1 MTQEFSAA
9 EPRKGHSKKF
19 QKREKHIHKRP
30 MRRKPLPKPRK
41 PLPKNVFN
49 TVRHMNSMPDP
60 LNEWKHY
67 KGHPV
72 VRGRAIQWINKNR
85 ATGRLSTRQVV
96 LMVAFIFAAWGVS
109 TVESHSMEDL
119 VIAEMRQEGALPMVD
134 QSKPP
139 KLPPR
144 TSKRKLLSKKLV
156 EQREKRLPIQSF
168 LEMDKWLQA
177 AFGTLSTDQQRVD
190 RATAECRDLLSQ
202 VYDLVDAPL
211 DGANDGDIKRTYMKP
226 ILTPV
231 IHDLALHALRADF
244 RFVNATLNDQTEKIQ
259 LVRASKIVRELS
271 EVADIPYSKA
281 DVKQWVREI
290 QKNPIG
296 WYNNNA
302 PSLIGENIELFIRD
316 ITKKYVRRSTD
327 FHKAAIIDASVSGK
341 AIGRRVQN
349 LGETGQLSAT
359 LHGTNTQALV
369 IVQHY
374 QQFLN
379 EQLLK
384 KSKHKNEINAL
395 LAQSLQ
401 SDRTDKIVRDVT
413 LLFSIYDSAA
423 QNAFYDAESRKYS
436 TMSEIFVSFIQKDLR
451 ELDAKNR
458 GKEEGMNFLNDL
470 LHGWARELILGTIG
484 ILWGISRCRHSGN
497 GASEPA
503 KGSDKR
509 TDNVLTEIVRN
520 EECYHIGNNNMLWI
534 REGGE
539 YRRISNHGR
548 KDSHYTRGKQ
558 TKKVSRTKNVREAGT
573 IDVNGNYN

>member
-1 MTQEFSAA
+1 MSQKFSVA
-9 EPRKGHSKKF
+9 ETKKGQSKKYPF
-19 QKREKHIHKRP
+19 HKKEKYQKIF
-30 MRRKPLPKPRK
+30 RRKPTPRPRK
-41 PLPKNVFN
+41 PSPKNVFK
-49 TVRHMNSMPDP
+49 TVRHI
-60 LNEWKHY
+60 NEMDNPTNGWKHY
-67 KGHPV
+67 KGNPV

-85 ATGRLSTRQVV
+85 PVGRLSKRQIV
-96 LMVAFIFAAWGVS
+96 LLVAFIFAAWGVS
-109 TVESHSMEDL
+109 TVESQNMEEL
-119 VIAEMRQEGALPMVD
+119 VIAEMRQEGALPLID
-134 QSKPP
+134 QHW
-139 KLPPR
+139 PR
-144 TSKRKLLSKKLV
+144 NSERKRAALTKKLV
-156 EQREKRLPIQSF
+156 EQREKRLPMQSF

-177 AFGTLSTDQQRVD
+177 AFGTLSTDQQRVE
-190 RATAECRDLLSQ
+190 RVTAECRDLLSQ

-244 RFVNATLNDQTEKIQ
+244 RFVNATLNDNSERIQ

-271 EVADIPYSKA
+271 EVADIPYSKK
-281 DVKQWVREI
+281 DTKQLVREI
-290 QKNPIG
+290 QKNPIS

-302 PSLIGENIELFIRD
+302 PSLTGTNIELFIRD

-327 FHKAAIIDASVSGK
+327 FHRAAIIDASVSGK
-341 AIGRRVQN
+341 AIGRRIQN

-359 LHGTNTQALV
+359 LHSTNTQALV

-384 KSKHKNEINAL
+384 TTKHQNKINAL

-470 LHGWARELILGTIG
+470 LHGWARELFLGTIG
-484 ILWGISRCRHSGN
+484 ILWGISRCRHGNNSGN
-497 GASEPA
+497 GASKPV
-503 KGSDKR
+503 KGTGKGTGKPLS
-509 TDNVLTEIVRN
+509 EIVRN

-548 KDSHYTRGKQ
+548 KDSHFTRGKQ
-558 TKKVSRTKNVREAGT
+558 TKKVSRTKNAREAGT
-573 IDVNGNYN
+573 IDSNGNYN